1 MVKDVEKKIVI
12 GDKEYL
18 ITLMLKEDYYGI
30 KSWFEVRVNERL
42 KGKRKWVAIKL
53 TSLEDANLAR
63 LWGKHIEHT
72 SYYIY
77 CIKSRIPDIDKILQG
92 LKNKLAESIKEQV
105 LEIKL

>member
-18 ITLMLKEDYYGI
+18 ITLMLIGDYYG
-30 KSWFEVRVNERL
+30 KSRFEVRVGERQ

-63 LWGKHIEHT
+63 LWGKHIERT

-105 LEIKL
+105 LKIKL